1 MKPDLLSKAAYHYD
15 LPPELI
21 AQYPLSLR
29 DQSRLMHL
37 NCSAHSIKDR
47 KFEDLTE
54 ILRPGDLLVLN
65 NSRVFP
71 ARLFGYKANGVKIQV
86 LLLYPDGEENTWK
99 CLLMPAKRVK
109 QEQVLTFSE
118 NLQGRVYPDEDDD
131 GIRRI
136 KLSYQG
142 DLWTEIEKIGHVP
155 LPPYINR
162 PDEPSDRS
170 RYQTVYASESGSV
183 AAPTAGL
190 HFSPGLIQALKA
202 KGVLF
207 TELTLHVGIGT
218 FRPVK
223 TEKIN
228 EHIMHSECVN
238 ISTSAAEAVN
248 KAKKE
253 GRRVI
258 AVGSTSVRSLESFW
272 DGNKVLDGN
281 RWTDIFIYPGFD
293 FGVPD
298 AIITNFHLPE
308 STLLMMISAFAGYE
322 YIMEA
327 YRQAVVSR
335 YRFFSY
341 GDAMLI
347 EL

>member
-15 LPPELI
+15 LPQDLI
-21 AQYPLSLR
+21 AQYPLSKR
-29 DQSRLMHL
+29 DQSRLMYL
-37 NCSAHSIKDR
+37 NCPAHSITDR
-47 KFEDLTE
+47 QFKDLTE
-54 ILRPGDLLVLN
+54 ILQAGDLLVLN

-86 LLLYPDGEENTWK
+86 LLLFPCDEENTWK
-99 CLLMPAKRVK
+99 CLLLPGKRVK
-109 QEQVLTFSE
+109 QEQWLTFSE
-118 NLQGRVYPDEDDD
+118 NLKGLVYPEDYD
-131 GIRRI
+131 GMRKI
-136 KLSYQG
+136 KLSFEG
-142 DLWTEIEKIGHVP
+142 DFWQEIEKIGHIP

-162 PDEPSDRS
+162 PDEQSDRG
-170 RYQTVYASESGSV
+170 RYQTVYASQSGSV

-190 HFSPGLIQALKA
+190 HFTPELLQKLKD

-223 TEKIN
+223 TERID
-228 EHIMHSECVN
+228 EHIMHSECVE

-248 KAKKE
+248 EAKCE

-258 AVGSTSVRSLESFW
+258 AVGTTSVRSLESFW
-272 DGNKVLDGN
+272 NGEKLLDGN
-281 RWTDIFIYPGFD
+281 RWTDIFIYPGYKFC
-293 FGVPD
+293 VPD

-308 STLLMMISAFAGYE
+308 STLLMMISAFAGYDF
-322 YIMEA
+322 IMEA
-327 YRQAVVSR
+327 YQQAVAKR

-347 EL
+347 DL

>member
-1 MKPDLLSKAAYHYD
+1 MKPDLLNKAAYLYD
-15 LPPELI
+15 LPQELI
-21 AQYPLSLR
+21 AQYPLATR

-37 NCSAHSIKDR
+37 DCSAHSIEDRTFKD
-47 KFEDLTE
+47 LAQ
-54 ILRPGDLLVLN
+54 ILQAGDLLVLN

-86 LLLYPDGEENTWK
+86 LLLYPSSEEKTWN

-109 QEQVLTFSE
+109 KEQMLTFSE
-118 NLQGRVYPDEDDD
+118 NLQGYVYPEDID
-131 GIRRI
+131 GMRKIR
-136 KLSYQG
+136 LECAG
-142 DLWTEIEKIGHVP
+142 DFWQEIEKIGHVP

-162 PDEPSDRS
+162 PDEQSDRG
-170 RYQTVYASESGSV
+170 RYQTVYASQNGSV

-190 HFSPGLIQALKA
+190 HFNEDLIQALKT

-207 TELTLHVGIGT
+207 AELTLHVGIDT

-223 TEKIN
+223 VQRIDD
-228 EHIMHSECVN
+228 HIMHSECVE

-248 KAKKE
+248 KAKRE

-258 AVGSTSVRSLESFW
+258 AVGTTSVRSLESFW
-272 DGNKVLDGN
+272 DGQILLDGK
-281 RWTDIFIYPGFD
+281 RWTNIFIYPGYK

-308 STLLMMISAFAGYE
+308 STLLMMISAFAGYDFT
-322 YIMEA
+322 MEA
-327 YRQAVVSR
+327 YTEAVARR

-341 GDAMLI
+341 GDAMFI